1 MSSPESRAVAS
12 IDSKL
17 PKVISPTAH
26 GLIDYT
32 HAAFFFTVGLVCR
45 NSNKPAARAAFLT
58 SGFILIQS
66 LLTDYRFGAKPV
78 IPFKTHGQMDA
89 VFASS
94 SWLMPLLFGFRD
106 TPAAKIFEGNSLAE
120 ASVVS
125 MTDWST
131 QRAHAERMAAQEE
144 HMAA

>member
-1 MSSPESRAVAS
+1 MSSPSSRAVES

-26 GLIDYT
+26 GLIDYS
-32 HAAFFFTVGLVCR
+32 HAAFFLTVGLVCR
-45 NSNKPAARAAFLT
+45 NSNKPASRAALLT
-58 SGFILIQS
+58 GGFILVQS
-66 LLTDYRFGAKPV
+66 LLTDYRFGAKPL

-94 SWLMPLLFGFRD
+94 SWLMPLLFGFNG
-106 TPAAKIFEGNSLAE
+106 TPAAKIFEGNSVIE

-125 MTDWST
+125 MTDWSSE
-131 QRAHAERMAAQEE
+131 RAHMEREAA
-144 HMAA
+144 